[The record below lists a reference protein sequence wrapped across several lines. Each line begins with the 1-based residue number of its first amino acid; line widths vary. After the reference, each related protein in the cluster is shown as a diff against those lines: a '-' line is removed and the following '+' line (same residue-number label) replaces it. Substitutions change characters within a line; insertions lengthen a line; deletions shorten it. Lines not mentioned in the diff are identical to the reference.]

1 MKKLKLRKL
10 LKLNNYESTR
20 KSAFFSELF
29 IDKILIINYFFVK
42 VKIVIEEFVMKED
55 LNLLENNNDFKEII
69 NRKGSNAGKLIVV
82 IILFLLMIGLGV
94 GGYIFYKFNN
104 SPKVLFVKTLS
115 KYTLLKNDS
124 NDLINFLSKL
134 KDGYTFSI
142 NNNVKIKSDKEE
154 IMNALVNIKLTNN
167 FEKKLA
173 NLNINFDDNNGSVI
187 NFNSLMEENRTY
199 LKLND
204 IFDKYYYLDE
214 DNSSLF
220 EDSEIVDDSKLIEV
234 VSNSFSS
241 YFTDDKFSKENVDD
255 NVKITVGLSD
265 KDFYDLINLIVNDLK
280 NSKVLEVYASKE
292 FPIEDIYKGLDDF
305 LSELKNEL
313 NLESKDITYSYSIYE
328 KNNKLIKQ
336 ELSIRDILVAIEGD
350 TKGNI
355 YVYNEGKIVLTGNY
369 NKNYFKLSYEEDG
382 VNLNLSIDYKNNNS
396 ASEFDSNY
404 NIVLRINELTIS
416 DYVKLNI
423 NDNKEILEIDKENSK
438 KIDDITAEEEE
449 QIYNKLFEIP
459 LISSYMNM
467 YDNLNNSNDLNYDL
481 NTEM

>member
-1 MKKLKLRKL
+1 MKVLERVLFL
-10 LKLNNYESTR
+10 VNY
-20 KSAFFSELF
+20 LF

-55 LNLLENNNDFKEII
+55 LNLLENNNDFKEVI

-292 FPIEDIYKGLDDF
+292 FPIEDIYNGLDDF

-355 YVYNEGKIVLTGNY
+355 YVYNEGKIILTGNY

-382 VNLNLSIDYKNNNS
+382 VNLNLSIDYKNNTS

-423 NDNKEILEIDKENSK
+423 NNNKEILEIDKENSK

>member
-1 MKKLKLRKL
+1 
-10 LKLNNYESTR
+10 
-20 KSAFFSELF
+20 
-29 IDKILIINYFFVK
+29 
-42 VKIVIEEFVMKED
+42 MKED

-69 NRKGSNAGKLIVV
+69 NRKGSNVGKLIVF

-94 GGYIFYKFNN
+94 GGYLFYKFNS

-167 FEKKLA
+167 FEKRLA

-305 LSELKNEL
+305 ISELKNEL

-369 NKNYFKLSYEEDG
+369 NKNHLNLSYEEDG
-382 VNLNLSIDYKNNNS
+382 VNLNLSIDYKNNTS
-396 ASEFDSNY
+396 TSEFDSNY

-438 KIDDITAEEEE
+438 KIDDITAEEEG
-449 QIYNKLFEIP
+449 QIYNKFFEIP

-467 YDNLNNSNDLNYDL
+467 YDNLNNSNDLNYDVS
-481 NTEM
+481 TEI

>member
-1 MKKLKLRKL
+1 
-10 LKLNNYESTR
+10 
-20 KSAFFSELF
+20 
-29 IDKILIINYFFVK
+29 
-42 VKIVIEEFVMKED
+42 MKED

-69 NRKGSNAGKLIVV
+69 NRKGSNVGKLIVF

-94 GGYIFYKFNN
+94 GGFLFYKFNN

-124 NDLINFLSKL
+124 NDLINFLFKL

-173 NLNINFDDNNGSVI
+173 NLDINFDDNNGSVI
-187 NFNSLMEENRTY
+187 NFNSFMEENRTY
-199 LKLND
+199 LKLNN

-234 VSNSFSS
+234 ISNSFSS

-292 FPIEDIYKGLDDF
+292 FPIEDIYKRLDDF
-305 LSELKNEL
+305 ISELKNEL

-355 YVYNEGKIVLTGNY
+355 YVYNDGKIILTGNY
-369 NKNYFKLSYEEDG
+369 NKNYFKLSYEEDD
-382 VNLNLSIDYKNNNS
+382 VNLNLSIDYKNNTS
-396 ASEFDSNY
+396 TSEFDSNY

-449 QIYNKLFEIP
+449 QIYNKFFEIP

-467 YDNLNNSNDLNYDL
+467 YDNLNNSNDLNYDVS
-481 NTEM
+481 TEI

>member
-1 MKKLKLRKL
+1 
-10 LKLNNYESTR
+10 
-20 KSAFFSELF
+20 
-29 IDKILIINYFFVK
+29 
-42 VKIVIEEFVMKED
+42 MKED

-94 GGYIFYKFNN
+94 GGYVFYKFNN

-255 NVKITVGLSD
+255 NVKITVGLND

-292 FPIEDIYKGLDDF
+292 FPIEDIYNGLDDF

-382 VNLNLSIDYKNNNS
+382 VNLNLSIDYKNNTS

>member
-1 MKKLKLRKL
+1 MK
-10 LKLNNYESTR
+10 
-20 KSAFFSELF
+20 
-29 IDKILIINYFFVK
+29 D
-42 VKIVIEEFVMKED
+42 D
-55 LNLLENNNDFKEII
+55 LNLLENNNDFKEVI

-154 IMNALVNIKLTNN
+154 IMNAYVNIKLTNN
-167 FEKKLA
+167 FGKKLA

-234 VSNSFSS
+234 ISNSFSS

-280 NSKVLEVYASKE
+280 NSKVLEAYASKE
-292 FPIEDIYKGLDDF
+292 LTIEDIYKGLDDF
-305 LSELKNEL
+305 ISELKNEL

-355 YVYNEGKIVLTGNY
+355 YVYNEGKIILTGNY

-382 VNLNLSIDYKNNNS
+382 VNLNLSIDYKNNTS

>member
-1 MKKLKLRKL
+1 
-10 LKLNNYESTR
+10 
-20 KSAFFSELF
+20 
-29 IDKILIINYFFVK
+29 
-42 VKIVIEEFVMKED
+42 MKED

-173 NLNINFDDNNGSVI
+173 NLDINFDDNNGSVI

-255 NVKITVGLSD
+255 NVKITVGLND

-292 FPIEDIYKGLDDF
+292 FPIEDIYNGLDDF

-382 VNLNLSIDYKNNNS
+382 VNLNLSIDYKNNSS

>member
-1 MKKLKLRKL
+1 
-10 LKLNNYESTR
+10 
-20 KSAFFSELF
+20 
-29 IDKILIINYFFVK
+29 
-42 VKIVIEEFVMKED
+42 MKED

-154 IMNALVNIKLTNN
+154 IINALVNIKLTNN

-173 NLNINFDDNNGSVI
+173 NLDINFDDNNGSVI

-255 NVKITVGLSD
+255 NVKITVGLND

-382 VNLNLSIDYKNNNS
+382 VNLNLSIDYKNNTS

-467 YDNLNNSNDLNYDL
+467 YDNLNNSNDLN
-481 NTEM
+481 TEM

>member
-1 MKKLKLRKL
+1 
-10 LKLNNYESTR
+10 
-20 KSAFFSELF
+20 
-29 IDKILIINYFFVK
+29 
-42 VKIVIEEFVMKED
+42 MKED

-173 NLNINFDDNNGSVI
+173 NLDINFDDNNGSVI

-220 EDSEIVDDSKLIEV
+220 EDSEIVDDSKLIEF

-255 NVKITVGLSD
+255 NVKITVGLND

-382 VNLNLSIDYKNNNS
+382 VNLNLSIDYKNNTS

-467 YDNLNNSNDLNYDL
+467 YDNLNNSNDLN
-481 NTEM
+481 TEM

>member
-1 MKKLKLRKL
+1 
-10 LKLNNYESTR
+10 
-20 KSAFFSELF
+20 
-29 IDKILIINYFFVK
+29 
-42 VKIVIEEFVMKED
+42 MKED

-255 NVKITVGLSD
+255 NVKITVGLND

-292 FPIEDIYKGLDDF
+292 FPIEDIYNGLDDF

-382 VNLNLSIDYKNNNS
+382 VNLNLSIDYKNNTS

-438 KIDDITAEEEE
+438 KIDDITAEDEE

-467 YDNLNNSNDLNYDL
+467 YDNLNNSNDLN
-481 NTEM
+481 TEM

>member
-1 MKKLKLRKL
+1 
-10 LKLNNYESTR
+10 
-20 KSAFFSELF
+20 
-29 IDKILIINYFFVK
+29 
-42 VKIVIEEFVMKED
+42 MKED

-220 EDSEIVDDSKLIEV
+220 EDSEIVDDNKLIDV
-234 VSNSFSS
+234 ISNSFSS

-265 KDFYDLINLIVNDLK
+265 KDFYDLINVIVNDLK

-292 FPIEDIYKGLDDF
+292 FPIEDIYNGLDDF

-382 VNLNLSIDYKNNNS
+382 VNLNLSIDYKNNTS

>member
-1 MKKLKLRKL
+1 MKVLERVLFL
-10 LKLNNYESTR
+10 VNY
-20 KSAFFSELF
+20 LF

-55 LNLLENNNDFKEII
+55 LNLLENNNDFKEVI
-69 NRKGSNAGKLIVV
+69 NRKGSNADKLIVV

-142 NNNVKIKSDKEE
+142 NNNVKVKSDKEE

-173 NLNINFDDNNGSVI
+173 NLDINFDDNNGSVI

-220 EDSEIVDDSKLIEV
+220 EDSEIVDDSKLIDV
-234 VSNSFSS
+234 ISNSFSG

-305 LSELKNEL
+305 ISELKNEL

>member
-1 MKKLKLRKL
+1 MKVLERVLFLVK
-10 LKLNNYESTR
+10 
-20 KSAFFSELF
+20 FLF

-173 NLNINFDDNNGSVI
+173 NLDINFDDNNGSVI

-255 NVKITVGLSD
+255 NVKITVGLND

-382 VNLNLSIDYKNNNS
+382 VNLNLSIDYKNNTS

-467 YDNLNNSNDLNYDL
+467 YDNLNNSNDLN
-481 NTEM
+481 TEM

>member
-1 MKKLKLRKL
+1 MK
-10 LKLNNYESTR
+10 
-20 KSAFFSELF
+20 
-29 IDKILIINYFFVK
+29 D
-42 VKIVIEEFVMKED
+42 D
-55 LNLLENNNDFKEII
+55 LNLLENNNDFKEVI

-255 NVKITVGLSD
+255 NVKITVGLND

-292 FPIEDIYKGLDDF
+292 FPIEDIYNGLDDF

-355 YVYNEGKIVLTGNY
+355 YVYNEGMIVLTGNY

-382 VNLNLSIDYKNNNS
+382 VNLNLSIDYKNNTS

>member
-1 MKKLKLRKL
+1 MK
-10 LKLNNYESTR
+10 
-20 KSAFFSELF
+20 
-29 IDKILIINYFFVK
+29 D
-42 VKIVIEEFVMKED
+42 D
-55 LNLLENNNDFKEII
+55 LNLLENNNDFKEVI

-134 KDGYTFSI
+134 KDGYMFSI

-234 VSNSFSS
+234 ISNSFSS

-305 LSELKNEL
+305 ISELKNEL

-355 YVYNEGKIVLTGNY
+355 YVYNEGKIILTGNY

-382 VNLNLSIDYKNNNS
+382 VNLNLSIDYKNNTS

-423 NDNKEILEIDKENSK
+423 NNNKDILEIDKENSK

>member
-1 MKKLKLRKL
+1 
-10 LKLNNYESTR
+10 
-20 KSAFFSELF
+20 
-29 IDKILIINYFFVK
+29 
-42 VKIVIEEFVMKED
+42 MKED

-69 NRKGSNAGKLIVV
+69 NRKGSNVGKLIVF

-94 GGYIFYKFNN
+94 GGYLFYKFNS

-173 NLNINFDDNNGSVI
+173 NLDINFDDNNGSVI
-187 NFNSLMEENRTY
+187 NFNSFMEENRTY
-199 LKLND
+199 LKLNN

-234 VSNSFSS
+234 ISNSFSS

-305 LSELKNEL
+305 ISELKNEL

-382 VNLNLSIDYKNNNS
+382 VNLNLSIDYKNNTS

-449 QIYNKLFEIP
+449 QIYNKFFEIP

-467 YDNLNNSNDLNYDL
+467 YNNLNNSNDLNYDL

>member
-1 MKKLKLRKL
+1 
-10 LKLNNYESTR
+10 
-20 KSAFFSELF
+20 
-29 IDKILIINYFFVK
+29 
-42 VKIVIEEFVMKED
+42 MKED

-69 NRKGSNAGKLIVV
+69 NRKRSNSGKLIVV

-142 NNNVKIKSDKEE
+142 NNNIKIKSDKEE
-154 IMNALVNIKLTNN
+154 TMNALVNIKLTNN

-173 NLNINFDDNNGSVI
+173 YLDINFDDNNGSVI

-220 EDSEIVDDSKLIEV
+220 EDREIVDDSKLIEV
-234 VSNSFSS
+234 ISNSFSN

-305 LSELKNEL
+305 ISELKNEL

-336 ELSIRDILVAIEGD
+336 ELSIRDILFSIEGD

-369 NKNYFKLSYEEDG
+369 NKNYLNLSYEKDG
-382 VNLNLSIDYKNNNS
+382 VNLNLSIDYKNNTS

-438 KIDDITAEEEE
+438 NIDDITAEEEE
-449 QIYNKLFEIP
+449 QIYNKFFEIP

-467 YDNLNNSNDLNYDL
+467 QDNLINSNDLNYDL

>member
-1 MKKLKLRKL
+1 
-10 LKLNNYESTR
+10 
-20 KSAFFSELF
+20 
-29 IDKILIINYFFVK
+29 
-42 VKIVIEEFVMKED
+42 MKED
-55 LNLLENNNDFKEII
+55 LNLLENNNDFKEIV
-69 NRKGSNAGKLIVV
+69 NKKGSNVGRLIVV
-82 IILFLLMIGLGV
+82 IVLFLLMIGLGV

-134 KDGYTFSI
+134 KDGYTISI
-142 NNNVKIKSDKEE
+142 DNNVKIKSDKEE

-173 NLNINFDDNNGSVI
+173 NLDINFDDNNGSVI

-214 DNSSLF
+214 DNSSMF
-220 EDSEIVDDSKLIEV
+220 DDSEIVDDSKLIEV
-234 VSNSFSS
+234 ISNSFSS

-280 NSKVLEVYASKE
+280 NSKVLEAYASKE
-292 FPIEDIYKGLDDF
+292 LTIEDIYKGLDDF
-305 LSELKNEL
+305 ISELKNEL
-313 NLESKDITYSYSIYE
+313 NFESKDITYSYSIYE

-336 ELSIRDILVAIEGD
+336 ELSIRDVLVSIEGD

-369 NKNYFKLSYEEDG
+369 NKNYLKLSYEEDG
-382 VNLNLSIDYKNNNS
+382 VNLDLSIDYKNNTS
-396 ASEFDSNY
+396 ASELDSNY

-467 YDNLNNSNDLNYDL
+467 YDNMIKSSDLNYSL
-481 NTEM
+481 STEM

>member
-1 MKKLKLRKL
+1 
-10 LKLNNYESTR
+10 
-20 KSAFFSELF
+20 
-29 IDKILIINYFFVK
+29 
-42 VKIVIEEFVMKED
+42 MKED

-94 GGYIFYKFNN
+94 GGYVFYKFNN

-292 FPIEDIYKGLDDF
+292 FPIEDIYNGLDDF
-305 LSELKNEL
+305 ISELKNEL

-382 VNLNLSIDYKNNNS
+382 VNLNLSIDYKNNTS

-438 KIDDITAEEEE
+438 KIDDITAVEEE
-449 QIYNKLFEIP
+449 QIYNKFFEIP

-481 NTEM
+481 STEI

>member
-1 MKKLKLRKL
+1 
-10 LKLNNYESTR
+10 
-20 KSAFFSELF
+20 
-29 IDKILIINYFFVK
+29 
-42 VKIVIEEFVMKED
+42 MKED
-55 LNLLENNNDFKEII
+55 LNLLENNNDFKEVI

-305 LSELKNEL
+305 ISELKNEL

-355 YVYNEGKIVLTGNY
+355 YVYNEGKIILTGNY

>member
-1 MKKLKLRKL
+1 MKVLERVLFLVKI
-10 LKLNNYESTR
+10 
-20 KSAFFSELF
+20 LF

-55 LNLLENNNDFKEII
+55 LNLLENNNDFKEVI

-305 LSELKNEL
+305 ISELKNEL

-382 VNLNLSIDYKNNNS
+382 VNLNLSIDYKNNTS

-467 YDNLNNSNDLNYDL
+467 YDNLNNSNDINYDL

>member
-1 MKKLKLRKL
+1 MK
-10 LKLNNYESTR
+10 Y
-20 KSAFFSELF
+20 
-29 IDKILIINYFFVK
+29 
-42 VKIVIEEFVMKED
+42 
-55 LNLLENNNDFKEII
+55 LLENNNDFKEII
-69 NRKGSNAGKLIVV
+69 NRKGSNVGKLIVV
-82 IILFLLMIGLGV
+82 IILFLLMIGHGV

-124 NDLINFLSKL
+124 NDLINFSSKF

-173 NLNINFDDNNGSVI
+173 NLDINFDDNNGSVI

-214 DNSSLF
+214 DNSLLF
-220 EDSEIVDDSKLIEV
+220 EDSEIVDDSKLIKV
-234 VSNSFSS
+234 ISNSFSI
-241 YFTDDKFSKENVDD
+241 YFTDDNFLKENVDD

-265 KDFYDLINLIVNDLK
+265 NDFYDLINVIINDLK
-280 NSKVLEVYASKE
+280 NSKVLEVY
-292 FPIEDIYKGLDDF
+292 
-305 LSELKNEL
+305 
-313 NLESKDITYSYSIYE
+313 
-328 KNNKLIKQ
+328 
-336 ELSIRDILVAIEGD
+336 
-350 TKGNI
+350 
-355 YVYNEGKIVLTGNY
+355 
-369 NKNYFKLSYEEDG
+369 
-382 VNLNLSIDYKNNNS
+382 

-438 KIDDITAEEEE
+438 KIDDITAEKEE
-449 QIYNKLFEIP
+449 QIYNKFFEIP

-467 YDNLNNSNDLNYDL
+467 YDNLNNSNDLNYDVS
-481 NTEM
+481 TEI

>member
-1 MKKLKLRKL
+1 
-10 LKLNNYESTR
+10 
-20 KSAFFSELF
+20 
-29 IDKILIINYFFVK
+29 
-42 VKIVIEEFVMKED
+42 MKED
-55 LNLLENNNDFKEII
+55 LNLLENNNDFKEIV
-69 NRKGSNAGKLIVV
+69 NKKGSNAGKLIVV
-82 IILFLLMIGLGV
+82 IVLFLLMIGLGV

-134 KDGYTFSI
+134 KDGYTISI

-167 FEKKLA
+167 FEKKLS
-173 NLNINFDDNNGSVI
+173 NLDINFDDNNGSVI

-214 DNSSLF
+214 DNSSMF

-234 VSNSFSS
+234 ISNSFSS

-280 NSKVLEVYASKE
+280 NSKVLEAYASKE
-292 FPIEDIYKGLDDF
+292 LTIEDIYKGLDDF
-305 LSELKNEL
+305 ISELKNEL

-336 ELSIRDILVAIEGD
+336 ELGIRDVLVAIEGD

-369 NKNYFKLSYEEDG
+369 NKNYLKLSYEEDG
-382 VNLNLSIDYKNNNS
+382 INLNLSIDYKNNTS
-396 ASEFDSNY
+396 ASDLDSNY

-423 NDNKEILEIDKENSK
+423 NDNKEILEIDKDNSK

-467 YDNLNNSNDLNYDL
+467 YGNLINSNNLNYDL
-481 NTEM
+481 STEM

>member
-1 MKKLKLRKL
+1 
-10 LKLNNYESTR
+10 
-20 KSAFFSELF
+20 
-29 IDKILIINYFFVK
+29 
-42 VKIVIEEFVMKED
+42 MKED
-55 LNLLENNNDFKEII
+55 LNLLENNNDFKEIV
-69 NRKGSNAGKLIVV
+69 NKKGSNVGKLIVV
-82 IILFLLMIGLGV
+82 IVLSLLMIGIGV
-94 GGYIFYKFNN
+94 GGYIFYQFNN

-142 NNNVKIKSDKEE
+142 NNNIKIKSDKEE
-154 IMNALVNIKLTNN
+154 TMNALVNIKLTNN

-173 NLNINFDDNNGSVI
+173 YLDINFDDNNGSVI

-220 EDSEIVDDSKLIEV
+220 EDREIVDDSKLIEV
-234 VSNSFSS
+234 ISNSFSN

-305 LSELKNEL
+305 ISELKNEL

-336 ELSIRDILVAIEGD
+336 ELSIRDILFSIEGD

-369 NKNYFKLSYEEDG
+369 NKNYLNLSYEKDG
-382 VNLNLSIDYKNNNS
+382 VNLNLSIDYKNNTS

-438 KIDDITAEEEE
+438 NIDDITAEEEE
-449 QIYNKLFEIP
+449 QIYNKFFEIP

-467 YDNLNNSNDLNYDL
+467 QDNLINSNDLNYDL

>member
-1 MKKLKLRKL
+1 MK
-10 LKLNNYESTR
+10 
-20 KSAFFSELF
+20 
-29 IDKILIINYFFVK
+29 D
-42 VKIVIEEFVMKED
+42 D
-55 LNLLENNNDFKEII
+55 LNLLENNNDFKEVI

-173 NLNINFDDNNGSVI
+173 NLNINFDDNNESVI

-305 LSELKNEL
+305 ISELKNEL

-382 VNLNLSIDYKNNNS
+382 VNLNLSIDYKNNTS

>member
-1 MKKLKLRKL
+1 
-10 LKLNNYESTR
+10 
-20 KSAFFSELF
+20 
-29 IDKILIINYFFVK
+29 
-42 VKIVIEEFVMKED
+42 MKED

-69 NRKGSNAGKLIVV
+69 NRKGSNACKLIVV

-234 VSNSFSS
+234 ISNSFSS

-382 VNLNLSIDYKNNNS
+382 VNLNLSIDYKNNTS

>member
-1 MKKLKLRKL
+1 
-10 LKLNNYESTR
+10 
-20 KSAFFSELF
+20 
-29 IDKILIINYFFVK
+29 
-42 VKIVIEEFVMKED
+42 MKED
-55 LNLLENNNDFKEII
+55 LNLLENNNDFKEVI

-355 YVYNEGKIVLTGNY
+355 YVYNEGKIILTGNY

>member
-1 MKKLKLRKL
+1 
-10 LKLNNYESTR
+10 
-20 KSAFFSELF
+20 
-29 IDKILIINYFFVK
+29 
-42 VKIVIEEFVMKED
+42 MKED
-55 LNLLENNNDFKEII
+55 LNLLENNNDFKEVI

-173 NLNINFDDNNGSVI
+173 NLDINFDDNNGSVI

-255 NVKITVGLSD
+255 NVKITVGLND

-382 VNLNLSIDYKNNNS
+382 VNLNLSIDYKNNTS

-467 YDNLNNSNDLNYDL
+467 YDNLNNSNDLN
-481 NTEM
+481 TEM

>member
-1 MKKLKLRKL
+1 
-10 LKLNNYESTR
+10 
-20 KSAFFSELF
+20 
-29 IDKILIINYFFVK
+29 
-42 VKIVIEEFVMKED
+42 MKED

-255 NVKITVGLSD
+255 NVKITVGLND

-305 LSELKNEL
+305 ISELKNEL

-382 VNLNLSIDYKNNNS
+382 VNLNLSIDYKNNSS

>member
-1 MKKLKLRKL
+1 MK
-10 LKLNNYESTR
+10 
-20 KSAFFSELF
+20 
-29 IDKILIINYFFVK
+29 D
-42 VKIVIEEFVMKED
+42 D
-55 LNLLENNNDFKEII
+55 LNLLENNNDFKEVI

-305 LSELKNEL
+305 ISELKNEL

-355 YVYNEGKIVLTGNY
+355 YVYNDGKIILTGNY

-382 VNLNLSIDYKNNNS
+382 VNLNLSIDYKNNTS

-449 QIYNKLFEIP
+449 QIYNKLFEIS

>member
-1 MKKLKLRKL
+1 
-10 LKLNNYESTR
+10 
-20 KSAFFSELF
+20 
-29 IDKILIINYFFVK
+29 
-42 VKIVIEEFVMKED
+42 MKED

-305 LSELKNEL
+305 ISELKNEL

-382 VNLNLSIDYKNNNS
+382 VNLNLSIDYKNNSS

>member
-1 MKKLKLRKL
+1 
-10 LKLNNYESTR
+10 
-20 KSAFFSELF
+20 
-29 IDKILIINYFFVK
+29 
-42 VKIVIEEFVMKED
+42 MKED
-55 LNLLENNNDFKEII
+55 LNLLENNNDFKEVI

-255 NVKITVGLSD
+255 NVKITVGLND

-305 LSELKNEL
+305 ISELKNEL

-382 VNLNLSIDYKNNNS
+382 VNLNLSIDYKNNSS

>member
-1 MKKLKLRKL
+1 MK
-10 LKLNNYESTR
+10 
-20 KSAFFSELF
+20 
-29 IDKILIINYFFVK
+29 D
-42 VKIVIEEFVMKED
+42 D
-55 LNLLENNNDFKEII
+55 LNLLENNNDFKEVI

-82 IILFLLMIGLGV
+82 IIFFLLMIGLGV

-173 NLNINFDDNNGSVI
+173 NLDINFDDNNGSVI

-255 NVKITVGLSD
+255 NVKITVGLND

-292 FPIEDIYKGLDDF
+292 FPIEDIYNGLDDF

-355 YVYNEGKIVLTGNY
+355 YVYNDGKIILTGNY

-382 VNLNLSIDYKNNNS
+382 VNLNLSIDYKNNTS

>member
-1 MKKLKLRKL
+1 
-10 LKLNNYESTR
+10 
-20 KSAFFSELF
+20 
-29 IDKILIINYFFVK
+29 
-42 VKIVIEEFVMKED
+42 MKED

-220 EDSEIVDDSKLIEV
+220 EDSEIVDDNKLIDV
-234 VSNSFSS
+234 ISNSFSS

-265 KDFYDLINLIVNDLK
+265 KDFYDLINVIVNDLK
-280 NSKVLEVYASKE
+280 NSKVLEVYAGKE
-292 FPIEDIYKGLDDF
+292 FPIEDIYNGLDDF

-382 VNLNLSIDYKNNNS
+382 VNLNLSIDYKNNTS

-423 NDNKEILEIDKENSK
+423 NDNREILEIDRENSK

-449 QIYNKLFEIP
+449 QIYNKFFEIP

-467 YDNLNNSNDLNYDL
+467 YDNLINSNDLNYDL
-481 NTEM
+481 STEM